1 MQKSNFNLNRFKF
14 FIFFFHTA
22 FASSSLYF
30 TCQMLRGFKIDWI
43 YSIIV
48 FSATLSVYNLCYL
61 KSNLSNF
68 RIGVFA
74 FSFFITLVL
83 VLNHKDFFFDNK
95 YSFGL
100 LLLLVTLYLIPNKKI
115 NLREVPYLK
124 SFIVSFIWALTS
136 TLDSS
141 FCNRITQIVFLF
153 AFSMIFSLIIPY
165 DMRDSKVDNIKTIPQ
180 KIGHGSSAVIAMF
193 FSFMSTLILAVITQN
208 FFLSFCCGALFLML
222 LSFSL
227 KYYQNMNYLIV
238 LELAIVL
245 QSIVIYFCLY

>member
-1 MQKSNFNLNRFKF
+1 LQKNNFNLHRLKF
-14 FIFFFHTA
+14 FIHFFHTA
-22 FASSSLYF
+22 LAASSLYC

-48 FSATLSVYNLCYL
+48 FFATLSVYNLCYL
-61 KSNLSNF
+61 KSSLSNF
-68 RIGVFA
+68 RIVVFA
-74 FSFFITLVL
+74 FSFLTTFVL
-83 VLNHKDFFFDNK
+83 VLNNKDFFFDNK

-100 LLLLVTLYLIPNKKI
+100 LLLLVILYLIPNKKI

-165 DMRDSKVDNIKTIPQ
+165 DMRDSSVDNIKTIPK
-180 KIGHGSSAVIAMF
+180 KIGLGLSVVTAMF
-193 FSFMSTLILAVITQN
+193 FSFMSTIILAVITQN
-208 FFLSFCCGALFLML
+208 TLLSFCCGSLFLIL
-222 LSFSL
+222 LSVSL
-227 KYYQNMNYLIV
+227 KFYQNMNYLIV
-238 LELAIVL
+238 LELAIVI
-245 QSIVIYFCLY
+245 QSVVIYVFLY